1 VVATPSPTA
10 GSRDAGI
17 ALATGLIVA
26 VVIVV
31 VGLARRLA
39 SPTTHWRNEARLVD
53 TDTDTDTDTDAD
65 TVPWRRRTA
74 LDWSGLCDAAP
85 LAAALG

>member
-1 VVATPSPTA
+1 MAATPSPTA
-10 GSRDAGI
+10 GSRDAPI

-53 TDTDTDTDTDAD
+53 TDTDT
-65 TVPWRRRTA
+65 VPWRRRTA

-85 LAAALG
+85 LAAALR